1 GRISRVQPH
10 VPRVGAL
17 RARPPGR
24 SFQCGRGA
32 EQLAARVLH
41 LVVREELRRAGHV
54 RGESRASG
62 HEALPT
68 VPRDRNDPE
77 LSRRPD
83 AGLGECAARV
93 MTATDIALDRTAPRS
108 GRAARR
114 WAGHLF
120 TLAFLGAWEAAS
132 LVAPSYL
139 LPGAVQVALRLWSF
153 VTSERDLGHLGASLF
168 HVGAAIAISF
178 VIGTLLAFISY
189 YVPVL
194 RFAIERR
201 IGPFLNAFSAIG
213 WTLLAIMWFGVTP
226 LTVIFTISAVLVPFA
241 LVNMS
246 AGPARIDPGL
256 VELAASFTR
265 QLWRGF
271 SLVVVPSLYPFIFSP
286 LRLLFGVA
294 C

>member
-1 GRISRVQPH
+1 
-10 VPRVGAL
+10 
-17 RARPPGR
+17 
-24 SFQCGRGA
+24 
-32 EQLAARVLH
+32 
-41 LVVREELRRAGHV
+41 
-54 RGESRASG
+54 
-62 HEALPT
+62 
-68 VPRDRNDPE
+68 
-77 LSRRPD
+77 
-83 AGLGECAARV
+83 
-93 MTATDIALDRTAPRS
+93 MTATDIAIDRTAPRS
-108 GRAARR
+108 GRAVRR

-139 LPGAVQVALRLWSF
+139 LPGPAQVALRLWSF

-178 VIGTLLAFISY
+178 VIGTLLAFIPY

-246 AGPARIDPGL
+246 AGLASIDREL
-256 VELAASFTR
+256 VEMAESFTR
-265 QLWRGF
+265 LRARM
-271 SLVVVPSLYPFIFSP
+271 LVLVIVPSLYPFIFAT
-286 LRLLFGVA
+286 LRIMFGVA
-294 C
+294 WKVTLTAELFGGNSGLGYMINLARQEFDAATIFAAIILIIAFVHSVDQFVLAPLQAGVSRHYAS